1 MVPMSHDLLGT
12 TEAAERL
19 GLSVRTIHRLVAR
32 GHLSPA
38 TKLPGSTG
46 AYLFAAAD
54 VDTLAAAL
62 GRASRVGAA

>member
-1 MVPMSHDLLGT
+1 MLPMTADLLGT

-19 GLSVRTIHRLVAR
+19 GVSVRTIHRLVAR
-32 GHLSPA
+32 GHLTPA

-54 VDTLAAAL
+54 VAALATHL
-62 GRASRVGAA
+62 GRAA